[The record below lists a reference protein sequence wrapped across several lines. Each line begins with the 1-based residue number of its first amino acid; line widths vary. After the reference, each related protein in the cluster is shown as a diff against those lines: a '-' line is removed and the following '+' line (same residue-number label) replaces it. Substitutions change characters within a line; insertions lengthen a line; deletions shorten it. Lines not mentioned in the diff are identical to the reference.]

1 MIKSERKKNRRATL
15 RIMQGQAL
23 KLTRREKKRKK
34 KKWTLVQNL
43 ISIGHTL
50 RRIKRAG
57 VPTRV
62 HVIYM
67 WNPPFNIKKIINGKI
82 INIP

>member
-1 MIKSERKKNRRATL
+1 
-15 RIMQGQAL
+15 
-23 KLTRREKKRKK
+23 LTRREKRRKK

-50 RRIKRAG
+50 RHIKLMG
-57 VPTRV
+57 VPMRV

-67 WNPPFNIKKIINGKI
+67 CNPPFDIKKFINGKI
-82 INIP
+82 LNIP